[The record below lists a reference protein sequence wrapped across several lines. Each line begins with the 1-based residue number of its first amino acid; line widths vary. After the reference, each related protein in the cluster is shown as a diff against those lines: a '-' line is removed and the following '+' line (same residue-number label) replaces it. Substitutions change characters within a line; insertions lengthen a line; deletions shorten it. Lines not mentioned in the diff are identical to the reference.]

1 MSLNDIKLPL
11 RLISDLYPNTLVE
24 TNTSNVP
31 ITPKRDKTDSVATP
45 VAEAPTPKEA
55 PAQKVVNF
63 LGRNEKGI
71 LVLVSKDDAVY
82 LPDGELNFLTT
93 ILSACQLS
101 LADVAIVNRKTARS
115 ELQELQ
121 QQLNTRFILLFDVS
135 PLDAGLPINFP
146 HYQIQQFNGRT
157 YLASPAL
164 SDVEKDVTIKRQL
177 WPSLKKM
184 FSI

>member
-1 MSLNDIKLPL
+1 MSLNDIKLKP
-11 RLISDLYPNTLVE
+11 RLISDLYTNSLVE
-24 TNTSNVP
+24 THTSSVP
-31 ITPKRDKTDSVATP
+31 VMPAAAKTSAPALAPAAAPKVT
-45 VAEAPTPKEA
+45 EAPTTRSA
-55 PAQKVVNF
+55 NF

-71 LVLVSKDDAVY
+71 LVLVAKDDAVY

-101 LADVAIVNRKTARS
+101 LGDVAIVNWKTTHPDL
-115 ELQELQ
+115 EPLQ
-121 QQLNTRFILLFDVS
+121 QQLGSRFVLLFDVS
-135 PLDAGLPINFP
+135 PLEAGLPINFP
-146 HYQIQQFNGRT
+146 HFQIQQFNGRT

-164 SDVEKDVTIKRQL
+164 SEVEKEVGIKRQL

>member
-1 MSLNDIKLPL
+1 MSLNDIKLQPK
-11 RLISDLYPNTLVE
+11 LISDLYTNTLVE
-24 TNTSNVP
+24 SNASNVP
-31 ITPKRDKTDSVATP
+31 TTSETNQTARIVTPEP
-45 VAEAPTPKEA
+45 VAPAPKEPPVPQGA
-55 PAQKVVNF
+55 NF

-71 LVLVSKDDAVY
+71 LILVSKTDAVY

-101 LADVAIVNRKTARS
+101 LADVAIVNWKS
-115 ELQELQ
+115 SPVELNALQ
-121 QQLNTRFILLFDVS
+121 QQLGTRFILLFDVS

-146 HYQIQQFNGRT
+146 HFQIQQFNGRT
-157 YLASPAL
+157 YLSSPAL
-164 SDVEKDVTIKRQL
+164 TDVEKEVAIKRQL